1 LYFCP
6 TDDNDEPDPQYEEFM
21 AKFGEDSEEEITE
34 KPKNKHRARYA
45 RSPKHKARYNPESDE
60 DNESNPAQPDS
71 ETAPD
76 SNTRRQEF
84 LAKAAAAA
92 GSK

>member
-1 LYFCP
+1 
-6 TDDNDEPDPQYEEFM
+6 M
-21 AKFGEDSEEEITE
+21 AKFGEDSEEETTE
-34 KPKNKHRARYA
+34 KPRSKHRGRYA
-45 RSPKHKARYNPESDE
+45 RSPKHIARYNSESDE

-76 SNTRRQEF
+76 SNIRRQEF